1 MVNLSTITVEKIQ
14 AGLRTGSFSAEE
26 LARGAL
32 AAIADRNDELNAV
45 LAPLPLQALATAR
58 AVDDKVAA
66 GEAVGSLAGVP
77 VALKDNILVAE
88 ARATAGSKILE
99 GYIASYDATVVE
111 KLKAAGAVL
120 VAKTNLDE
128 FAMGSSTE
136 NSAYGPTRNPRD
148 SERVPGGSSGGSAA
162 AVAAGM
168 CVAALG
174 SDTGGSIRQPAGFC
188 GVVGFKPTYGSVSRH
203 GLIVMASSLDV
214 IGPFG
219 KTVADV
225 RAVYDVIR
233 GKDEFDATSHNNNSK
248 FKIQNSKFTDG
259 LNGIK
264 IGVPKEYF
272 IEGLD
277 PDVEKTIRH
286 EISRLQSLGAEVVDV
301 SLPHTDYAI
310 ATYYLVMPAEVS
322 SNLARFDGIRY
333 GLSERGGNLLETYV
347 RTRQVGFG
355 AEARRRIMLG
365 TYALSAG
372 YYDAYYR
379 KAQQVRTLIRQD
391 FGRAFTDVDV
401 IVAPTSPSLP
411 FQFGEKTADP
421 LQMYL
426 EDVFT
431 VPANLAGIPAISV
444 PCPRDPEELPVG
456 LQFMAAFGSDDFLLD
471 IAARYETQRSAR

>member
-1 MVNLSTITVEKIQ
+1 MEDLTRLTIADIQ
-14 AGLRTGSFSAEE
+14 TGMQERRFSAEG
-26 LARGAL
+26 LARDAL
-32 AAIADRNDELNAV
+32 AAIDDRNDELNAV
-45 LAPLPLQALATAR
+45 LAPTALQALAAAR
-58 AVDDKVAA
+58 MVDDKVAV
-66 GEAVGSLAGVP
+66 GEAPGSLAGVP

-99 GYIASYDATVVE
+99 NYVAPYDATVVE
-111 KLKAAGAVL
+111 KLKAAGAVI

-148 SERVPGGSSGGSAA
+148 LERVPGGSSGGSAA

-168 CVAALG
+168 CAVALG

-203 GLIVMASSLDV
+203 GLVAMASSLDV

-233 GKDEFDATSHNNNSK
+233 GKDEFDATSHDVVSNIKNQISK
-248 FKIQNSKFTDG
+248 KRSDLHGVTV
-259 LNGIK
+259 
-264 IGVPKEYF
+264 GVPKEYF
-272 IEGLD
+272 IEGLE
-277 PDVEKTIRH
+277 PEVEKTIRH
-286 EISRLQSLGAEVVDV
+286 EIERLQTLGAEIVEV
-301 SLPHTDYAI
+301 SLPHTEYAI

-333 GLSERGGNLLETYV
+333 GLSRSGRGLRQTYLES
-347 RTRQVGFG
+347 RADGFG
-355 AEARRRIMLG
+355 PEPRRRIMLG
-365 TYALSAG
+365 TYVLSAG

-379 KAQQVRTLIRQD
+379 KAMQVRTLISED
-391 FGRAFTDVDV
+391 FERAFKAVDV
-401 IVAPTSPSLP
+401 IVSPTSPSLP
-411 FQFGEKTADP
+411 FKFGEKTADP

-444 PCPRDPEELPVG
+444 PCPRNSEQLPIG
-456 LQFMAAFGSDDFLLD
+456 LQLMGAFGSDDFLLD
-471 IAARYETQRSAR
+471 VAGRYENNLAVR